1 MTKGEV
7 LIIGPSALGGKGGI
21 GSVISVYQE
30 IFPDALFYASYYS
43 FSSGFLTFVYGI
55 YKFIC
60 FPFFLLIHPSIR
72 LVHIHGAS
80 RGSFYR
86 KYIYFRILKSFTKKK
101 VIYHIHGGEYH
112 IFTENAS
119 NWTQLKIK
127 QLLYGV
133 DLVVVLSESW
143 RLYFEARYPNLPIK
157 VISNPVVFSN
167 IDSELQPKLSAVEGE
182 VRFLFLGRL
191 SDKKGLD
198 ILISACHILSNSGC
212 TFKVNIGGDGDLSR
226 YMDMV
231 SKLAIEEVVTFC
243 GWLNDTEKRL
253 LLRSSDVFL
262 LPSRNEGL
270 PVSIIEAMAYSLPVI
285 ASSVGGIP
293 EMIQNGHSGY
303 VLKDNTPEV
312 LAECMLNLIQSPSL
326 REWMG
331 KNGKEIFERKYDSK
345 VVKNDLA
352 IMYKGLIS

>member
-1 MTKGEV
+1 MTKEEV
-7 LIIGPSALGGKGGI
+7 LIIGPSVLGGKGGI

-30 IFPDALFYASYYS
+30 MFPSALFYASYFS
-43 FSSGFLTFVYGI
+43 FSSGFLRLMYCI

-60 FPFFLLIHPSIR
+60 FPFFLLMHPNIR

-86 KYIYFRILKSFTKKK
+86 KYLYFRILKFFTNKK
-101 VIYHIHGGEYH
+101 VIYHIHGAEYH
-112 IFTENAS
+112 IFVENAS

-127 QLLYGV
+127 QFLYGV

-143 RLYFEARYPNLPIK
+143 RLYFEGRYPNLPIK
-157 VISNPVVFSN
+157 VISNPVVFN
-167 IDSELQPKLSAVEGE
+167 NVDSEPQPIMSAVDGD

-191 SDKKGLD
+191 SDRKGLD
-198 ILISACHILSNSGC
+198 ILLSACHILSDSGC
-212 TFKVNIGGDGDLSR
+212 RFKVNIGGDGDLSR
-226 YMDMV
+226 YSDMV
-231 SKLAIEEVVTFC
+231 SKFAIQEVVTFC

-253 LLRSSDVFL
+253 MLRSSDVFL

-303 VLKDNTPEV
+303 ILKDNTPEK

-331 KNGKEIFERKYDSK
+331 KNGKEVFERKYDAG
-345 VVKNDLA
+345 VVKKDLA